1 VERVVIPGGKVEQV
15 ASLKELRLTGVYSFW
30 LGLTPDDSPLL
41 LKDAGTQEI
50 VSMGWT
56 AP

>member
-1 VERVVIPGGKVEQV
+1 VAIPGGKVEQV
-15 ASLKELRLTGVYSFW
+15 ASLKALRLTGVYSFW
-30 LGLTPDDSPLL
+30 LGLTPDHSPLL

-50 VSMGWT
+50 VVMSWT